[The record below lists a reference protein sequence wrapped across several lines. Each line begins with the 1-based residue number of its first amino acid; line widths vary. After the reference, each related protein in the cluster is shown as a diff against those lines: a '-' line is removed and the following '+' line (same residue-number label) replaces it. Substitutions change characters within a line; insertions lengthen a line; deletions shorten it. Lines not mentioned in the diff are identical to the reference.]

1 MRQSLKKKRSLFDNV
16 FVAVV
21 DARASFS
28 HDGKPSLAYVTGVL
42 SGVFFVRVFQGKSSD
57 EKAMV

>member
-1 MRQSLKKKRSLFDNV
+1 MQQSLKKKRSLFDNDV

-28 HDGKPSLAYVTGVL
+28 HDGKPSLVYVTGVL
-42 SGVFFVRVFQGKSSD
+42 SGVFFVRVF
-57 EKAMV
+57 

>member
-1 MRQSLKKKRSLFDNV
+1 MQQSLKKKRSLFDDDV

-42 SGVFFVRVFQGKSSD
+42 SGVFFVRVF
-57 EKAMV
+57 